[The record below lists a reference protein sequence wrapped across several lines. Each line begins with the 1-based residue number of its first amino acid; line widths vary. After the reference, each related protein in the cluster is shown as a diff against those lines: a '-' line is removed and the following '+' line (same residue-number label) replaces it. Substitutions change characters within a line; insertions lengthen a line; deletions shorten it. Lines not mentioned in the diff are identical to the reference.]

1 MYYRKKFRIF
11 VFTNTEDM
19 TKEEFLKIVDSGNSK
34 DYSNN
39 AEFISIAKQVSEEY
53 KQQRE
58 SQSKSKQLIL
68 DKIENTIIDLIEK
81 NKDSIPNIKTLSINP
96 KCNHNDVYEDMID
109 SNEPETAS
117 GNVLVCRYDIDS
129 LELKVEGM
137 YRNVDVVNFGNEIV
151 FVTDGK
157 TFNAVGDGDD
167 TAGTE
172 TLKELLSYIDEDIL
186 ETSLRIDKNLFNTDA
201 NYFILQ

>member
-1 MYYRKKFRIF
+1 
-11 VFTNTEDM
+11 M

-39 AEFISIAKQVSEEY
+39 VEFISIAKQVSEEY

-58 SQSKSKQLIL
+58 NQSKSKQLIL
-68 DKIENTIIDLIEK
+68 DKIENTIIDLIDK

-117 GNVLVCRYDIDS
+117 GNVLVCRYDIDN

-167 TAGTE
+167 TAGAE

-186 ETSLRIDKNLFNTDA
+186 ESSLRIDKNLFNTDA

>member
-1 MYYRKKFRIF
+1 
-11 VFTNTEDM
+11 M

-39 AEFISIAKQVSEEY
+39 DEFISIAKQVIKEY

-58 SQSKSKQLIL
+58 NQRKSKQLIL
-68 DKIENTIIDLIEK
+68 DKIENTIIDIIEK
-81 NKDSIPNIKTLSINP
+81 NNDSITKIKTLSINP
-96 KCNHNDVYEDMID
+96 KYNDNDLYQDMID
-109 SNEPETAS
+109 SNEPEKES
-117 GNVLVCRYDIDS
+117 GNVLVCRYDIDK

-137 YRNVDVVNFGNEIV
+137 YRNVDVINFGNEIV

-157 TFNAVGDGDD
+157 TFNAIGDGED
-167 TAGTE
+167 TAGSE
-172 TLKELLSYIDEDIL
+172 TLKGLLSYIDEDIL

-201 NYFILQ
+201 NYFILQLI